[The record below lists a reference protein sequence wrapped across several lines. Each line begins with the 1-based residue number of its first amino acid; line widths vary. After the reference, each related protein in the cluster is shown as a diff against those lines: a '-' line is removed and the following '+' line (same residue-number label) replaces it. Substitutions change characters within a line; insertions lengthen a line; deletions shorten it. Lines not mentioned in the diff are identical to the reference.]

1 MKNDNVS
8 KISYIEKAR
17 KITSREYLMKLIYQI
32 DIVNGDLQDINNYL
46 NEFLNAHEEYII
58 NRYEE
63 LLLQYSND
71 SDINLDNVN
80 IDDAID
86 EEYMRKVC
94 KELSAHSYDIEEY
107 ITKHARNWSID
118 RIAKVDLAILKLAI
132 CEVVYMSH
140 EVPVKVSI
148 NEAIDL
154 AKLYCDDKSPK
165 FINGIL
171 GSVASDISAK

>member
-32 DIVNGDLQDINNYL
+32 DMLDGELENINDYF
-46 NEFLNAHEEYII
+46 ESFLVDHEEYII

-63 LLLQYSND
+63 LLLQYSNESCVD
-71 SDINLDNVN
+71 LENVN
-80 IDDAID
+80 INNAID
-86 EEYMRKVC
+86 LSYMKRVC
-94 KELSAHSYDIEEY
+94 NQISAHCYEIEDI
-107 ITKHARNWSID
+107 ITKYALNWSLD
-118 RIAKVDLAILKLAI
+118 RIAKVDLAILKLAV
-132 CEVVYMSH
+132 CEVVYMND
-140 EVPVKVSI
+140 EIPVKVSI
-148 NEAIDL
+148 NEAVDL

-171 GSVASDISAK
+171 GSVVSDTQK

>member
-1 MKNDNVS
+1 MTKENIS

-32 DIVNGDLQDINNYL
+32 NILEGDLQDINSYFND
-46 NEFLNAHEEYII
+46 FLNDHEEYII

-63 LLLQYSND
+63 LVLQYSNEG
-71 SDINLDNVN
+71 NVKLDYVT

-86 EEYMRKVC
+86 EEYMKRVC
-94 KELSAHSYDIEEY
+94 KSLSENCYEIEDF
-107 ITKHARNWSID
+107 ITKHARNWSLD

-132 CEVVYMSH
+132 CEVVYMQN
-140 EVPVKVSI
+140 EIPVKVSI

-171 GSVASDISAK
+171 GSVANDVSEK

>member
-1 MKNDNVS
+1 MKNDNVGR
-8 KISYIEKAR
+8 ISYIEKAK

-32 DIVNGDLQDINNYL
+32 DVLEGSTQDINDHF
-46 NEFLNAHEEYII
+46 ESFIKAHEEYII

-63 LLLQYSND
+63 LLLQFSNESNVD
-71 SDINLDNVN
+71 LEHVNMKNALDL
-80 IDDAID
+80 D
-86 EEYMRKVC
+86 YMKRVC
-94 KELSAHSYDIEEY
+94 NELSEHNYDIEEI
-107 ITKHARNWSID
+107 ITKHAKNWSLS
-118 RIAKVDLAILKLAI
+118 RIAKVDLAILKLSI
-132 CEVVYMSH
+132 CEIVYMNK

-171 GSVASDISAK
+171 GSVVNDTQK

>member
-1 MKNDNVS
+1 MKNDNVGR
-8 KISYIEKAR
+8 ISYIEKAR

-32 DIVNGDLQDINNYL
+32 DVLEGSTQDINDQF
-46 NEFLNAHEEYII
+46 EDFLEAHEEYII

-63 LLLQYSND
+63 LLLQFSNESNVD
-71 SDINLDNVN
+71 LEDVN
-80 IDDAID
+80 IKNALDLD
-86 EEYMRKVC
+86 YMKRVC
-94 KELSAHSYDIEEY
+94 NELSEHNYDIEEI
-107 ITKHARNWSID
+107 ITKHAKNWSLN
-118 RIAKVDLAILKLAI
+118 RIAKVDLAILKLSI
-132 CEVVYMSH
+132 CEIVYMNK

-171 GSVASDISAK
+171 GSVVNDTEK

>member
-1 MKNDNVS
+1 MTKENIS
-8 KISYIEKAR
+8 RISYIEKAR

-32 DIVNGDLQDINNYL
+32 DILEGDLQDIKSYFND
-46 NEFLNAHEEYII
+46 FLNDHEEYII

-63 LLLQYSND
+63 LVLQYSND
-71 SDINLDNVN
+71 SNVNLKNIN

-86 EEYMRKVC
+86 EEYMKKVC
-94 KELSAHSYDIEEY
+94 IKLSENCYEIEEL
-107 ITKHARNWSID
+107 ITKHARNWSLD

-132 CEVVYMSH
+132 CEVVYMQD
-140 EVPVKVSI
+140 EIPVKVSI

-171 GSVASDISAK
+171 GSVTNDISRK

>member
-32 DIVNGDLQDINNYL
+32 DVLEGDLQDINNYF
-46 NEFLNAHEEYII
+46 EDFLNNNEEYII
-58 NRYEE
+58 NRYGE
-63 LLLQYSND
+63 LLLQYSNESCVD
-71 SDINLDNVN
+71 LESVN
-80 IDDAID
+80 MNNATDM
-86 EEYMRKVC
+86 EYMKRVC
-94 KELSAHSYDIEEY
+94 NELSVHSYDIEEL
-107 ITKHARNWSID
+107 ITKHALNWSLS
-118 RIAKVDLAILKLAI
+118 RIAKVDLAILKLSI
-132 CEVVYMSH
+132 CEIVYMNK
-140 EVPVKVSI
+140 EVPVRVSI

-171 GSVASDISAK
+171 GSVVNDTQEQ

>member
-1 MKNDNVS
+1 MKNDNAS

-32 DIVNGDLQDINNYL
+32 DILEGDLQDINSYFE
-46 NEFLNAHEEYII
+46 EFLKNHEEYII

-63 LLLQYSND
+63 LLLQYSNESCVD
-71 SDINLDNVN
+71 LENVN
-80 IDDAID
+80 INNAID
-86 EEYMRKVC
+86 IDYMKRVC
-94 KELSAHSYDIEEY
+94 NELSVHSYDIEEL
-107 ITKHARNWSID
+107 ITKHALNWYLS
-118 RIAKVDLAILKLAI
+118 RIAKVDLAILKLSI
-132 CEVVYMSH
+132 CEIVYMNK

-171 GSVASDISAK
+171 GSVVNDTREQ

>member
-32 DIVNGDLQDINNYL
+32 DMLEGDLGDINNYL
-46 NEFLNAHEEYII
+46 EDFLRDHEEYII

-63 LLLQYSND
+63 LLLQFSNESSVD
-71 SDINLDNVN
+71 LENVN
-80 IDDAID
+80 INNAID
-86 EEYMRKVC
+86 IEYMRSICNKLSMHC
-94 KELSAHSYDIEEY
+94 YKIDEL
-107 ITKHARNWSID
+107 ITKHALNWSLD

-132 CEVVYMSH
+132 CEVVYMND

-148 NEAIDL
+148 NEAVDL

-171 GSVASDISAK
+171 GSVVNDTQKQ

>member
-32 DIVNGDLQDINNYL
+32 DILEGDLQDINSYL
-46 NEFLNAHEEYII
+46 EDFLNDHEEYII

-63 LLLQYSND
+63 LFLQYSNE
-71 SDINLDNVN
+71 SCVNLENVN
-80 IDDAID
+80 INNAID
-86 EEYMRKVC
+86 MEYMKRVC
-94 KELSAHSYDIEEY
+94 NELSVHSYDIEEL
-107 ITKHARNWSID
+107 ITKHALNWSLN

-132 CEVVYMSH
+132 CEIVYMNK
-140 EVPVKVSI
+140 EVPIKVSI

-171 GSVASDISAK
+171 GSVVNDTQKQ

>member
-1 MKNDNVS
+1 MKNDNVGR
-8 KISYIEKAR
+8 ISYIEKAR

-32 DIVNGDLQDINNYL
+32 DVLEGSTQDINDQF
-46 NEFLNAHEEYII
+46 EDFLEAHEEYII

-63 LLLQYSND
+63 LLLQFSNESNVD
-71 SDINLDNVN
+71 LEDVN
-80 IDDAID
+80 IKNALDLD
-86 EEYMRKVC
+86 YMKRVC
-94 KELSAHSYDIEEY
+94 SELSEHNYDIEEI
-107 ITKHARNWSID
+107 ITKHAKNWSLN
-118 RIAKVDLAILKLAI
+118 RIAKVDLAILKLSI
-132 CEVVYMSH
+132 CEIVYMNK

-171 GSVASDISAK
+171 GSVVNDTEK